1 MSPCSDGT
9 GDTGMDTLEQ
19 RERAFEAH
27 FAFNEH
33 MAFTVATYRNRLL
46 GLWAG
51 ERLGLVGTALDAYA
65 QDVVHQ
71 SLAPKN
77 ALDPVER
84 VCRDLLARGCG
95 EPEADIRQRFQS
107 FAQSAAA
114 RLAA

>member
-1 MSPCSDGT
+1 
-9 GDTGMDTLEQ
+9 MDTMDQ

-27 FAFNEH
+27 FAFSEH

-51 ERLGLVGTALDAYA
+51 ERLGLAGAALDAYA

-71 SLAPKN
+71 SLEPKN

-84 VCRDLLARGCG
+84 VCRDLMARGCG
-95 EPEADIRQRFQS
+95 EPEADIRRRCLAFGE
-107 FAQSAAA
+107 SAAA

>member
-1 MSPCSDGT
+1 
-9 GDTGMDTLEQ
+9 MDTLEQ

-27 FAFNEH
+27 FAFSEH
-33 MAFTVATYRNRLL
+33 LAFTVATYRNRLL

-51 ERLGLVGTALDAYA
+51 ERLGLSGAALDAYA

-71 SLAPKN
+71 SLEPKW

-84 VCRDLLARGCG
+84 VCRDLMARGCG
-95 EPEADIRQRFQS
+95 EPEGDIRQRFLAFGQT
-107 FAQSAAA
+107 AAD

>member
-1 MSPCSDGT
+1 M
-9 GDTGMDTLEQ
+9 EH

-27 FAFNEH
+27 FAFREE

-51 ERLGLVGTALDAYA
+51 EQMGLSGGVLDAYA

-71 SLAPKN
+71 SLSPRA

-84 VCRDLLARGCG
+84 VAQDLTAKGVAHTLDGVR
-95 EPEADIRQRFQS
+95 EKFEAC
-107 FAQSAAA
+107 AASAAA

>member
-1 MSPCSDGT
+1 
-9 GDTGMDTLEQ
+9 MDTMEN

-27 FAFNEH
+27 FVFKEE

-51 ERLGLVGTALDAYA
+51 EQMGLTGGALDGYA

-71 SLAPKN
+71 SLSPQS

-84 VCRDLLARGCG
+84 VARDLMAKGVAMKVKAHRVIVYIYIYIDVFVCMYMYVNV
-95 EPEADIRQRFQS
+95 
-107 FAQSAAA
+107 
-114 RLAA
+114 

>member
-1 MSPCSDGT
+1 MQS
-9 GDTGMDTLEQ
+9 MDS

-27 FAFNEH
+27 FAFKEE

-51 ERLGLVGTALDAYA
+51 EQMGLSGGALDAYA

-71 SLAPKN
+71 SLSPLA

-84 VCRDLLARGCG
+84 VARDLMAKGVASSPDEVR
-95 EPEADIRQRFQS
+95 EKFEACS
-107 FAQSAAA
+107 VSAAA

>member
-1 MSPCSDGT
+1 
-9 GDTGMDTLEQ
+9 MDTMEN

-27 FAFNEH
+27 FVFNEE

-51 ERLGLVGTALDAYA
+51 EQMGLTGGALDGYA

-71 SLAPKN
+71 SLSPQS

-84 VCRDLLARGCG
+84 VARDLMAKGVASSLDEVR
-95 EPEADIRQRFQS
+95 EKFEAC
-107 FAQSAAA
+107 AMSAAA

>member
-1 MSPCSDGT
+1 
-9 GDTGMDTLEQ
+9 MDTMEN

-27 FAFNEH
+27 FVFKEE

-51 ERLGLVGTALDAYA
+51 EQMGLTGGALDGYA

-71 SLAPKN
+71 SLSPQA

-84 VCRDLLARGCG
+84 VARDLMAKGVASSLDEVR
-95 EPEADIRQRFQS
+95 EKFEAC
-107 FAQSAAA
+107 AMSAAS
-114 RLAA
+114 RLAS

>member
-1 MSPCSDGT
+1 
-9 GDTGMDTLEQ
+9 MDTMEN

-27 FAFNEH
+27 FVFKEE

-51 ERLGLVGTALDAYA
+51 EQMGLSGGALDAYA

-71 SLAPKN
+71 SLSPLA
-77 ALDPVER
+77 ALDPVAR
-84 VCRDLLARGCG
+84 VARDLMAKGVASS
-95 EPEADIRQRFQS
+95 PEDVREKFEACS
-107 FAQSAAA
+107 VAAAA

>member
-1 MSPCSDGT
+1 
-9 GDTGMDTLEQ
+9 MDTLEQ

-27 FAFNEH
+27 FAFSEH

-51 ERLGLVGTALDAYA
+51 ERLGLAGAALDAYA
-65 QDVVHQ
+65 RDVVHQ
-71 SLAPKN
+71 SLEPKC

-84 VCRDLLARGCG
+84 VCRDLMARGCG
-95 EPEADIRQRFQS
+95 EPEGDIRQRFLDFGQT
-107 FAQSAAA
+107 AAD